1 MIKSD
6 AGKVALANS
15 ITLTPGTVTV
25 DVGDD
30 YVYVHAIDEYAEEG
44 LANSVLEKKIE
55 RMMYIERQ
63 SQTDN
68 RSAQRGFLPR
78 QAHAK
83 NYGGEMEIYY
93 FVLPH
98 AEADTV
104 Q

>member
-1 MIKSD
+1 M
-6 AGKVALANS
+6 
-15 ITLTPGTVTV
+15 
-25 DVGDD
+25 
-30 YVYVHAIDEYAEEG
+30 
-44 LANSVLEKKIE
+44 EKKIE

-63 SQTDN
+63 RQTDS

-83 NYGGEMEIYY
+83 NYGGKMEIYY